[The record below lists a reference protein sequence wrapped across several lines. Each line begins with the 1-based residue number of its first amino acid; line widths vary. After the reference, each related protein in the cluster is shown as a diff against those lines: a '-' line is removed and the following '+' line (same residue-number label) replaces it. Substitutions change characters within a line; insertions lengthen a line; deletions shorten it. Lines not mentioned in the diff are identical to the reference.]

1 MCQCPSTGYLFFY
14 PILLNKKPYFS
25 NIPSVFIFSALFRK
39 FLVCMTYIGIFLHLH
54 NLNKA
59 IMHIFQKNILTS
71 CSPLCYPALSFLV
84 KVLKLHRP
92 YKRHSTELFSA
103 SLCLSLLAI
112 SLLPFSCPNFG
123 VHMALQNPVKKCDIV
138 IFFQSFYI

>member
-1 MCQCPSTGYLFFY
+1 MCQCPSTGYFIFY
-14 PILLNKKPYFS
+14 PIPLNKNPYFS
-25 NIPSVFIFSALFRK
+25 SLPSVFIFSALFRK
-39 FLVCMTYIGIFLHLH
+39 FLVCMTYIGTFLHLH

-59 IMHIFQKNILTS
+59 ISHIFQKNILTS
-71 CSPLCYPALSFLV
+71 CSPHCYPALSFLV

-112 SLLPFSCPNFG
+112 SLLPFSSPNFG
-123 VHMALQNPVKKCDIV
+123 VHMALQNPVKRCDIA
-138 IFFQSFYI
+138 IN